1 LTPTFGV
8 RASRYGARVVDDAA
22 APGGKRVLNAPIRRV
37 TEEVSLNLAFPS
49 LQRVFERPQ
58 RRYKHVIEPEA
69 TYRYVNGVRSF
80 EEFLRFDEED
90 VLTDTHEVEY
100 SVTQRVF
107 VKDQTDGIQARQF
120 LSWRLSQ
127 KYYFDPDF
135 RGALRPD
142 ARNVFTALNS
152 LTGFAF
158 ADQPRRFS
166 PITSV
171 VKITPGGNYD
181 TDFRLITR
189 NSEILQPKANQ
200 VRLLASYGKLNR
212 TGLNAAFGTTW
223 DVRQDF
229 LPNAIFQTSYNW
241 DCCGV
246 AFSYRRLGLGPLRS
260 QNEFRFAFT
269 IANVGTFGNIRRG
282 ERLF

>member
-1 LTPTFGV
+1 
-8 RASRYGARVVDDAA
+8 
-22 APGGKRVLNAPIRRV
+22 V

-49 LQRVFERPQ
+49 FQRIFERPQ

-90 VLTDTHEVEY
+90 ILTDTHEVEY
-100 SVTQRVF
+100 SLTQRVF
-107 VKDQTDGIQARQF
+107 VKEQNDDGQARQF

-135 RGALRPD
+135 RGALRPG
-142 ARNVFTALNS
+142 ARNLFTALNS

-166 PITSV
+166 PIASV
-171 VKITPGGNYD
+171 LKLTPGGRYD
-181 TDFRLITR
+181 TDFRFDYDTTKNRLVNSRLAVQAKLTEDVRFSVAHFITR
-189 NSEILQPKANQ
+189 NAELLQPKANQ
-200 VRLLASYGKLNR
+200 VRLLASYGQLNR
-212 TGLNAAFGTTW
+212 PGLNAAFGTTW

-229 LPNAIFQTSYNW
+229 LPNAVFQTSYNW